1 MNRTVNIIIGLLFP
15 LLSFAHGPTPQQA
28 NETIIINAPV
38 ENVWS
43 AVKQFDEISTWHPDV
58 KNSTG
63 DGKNESGGIR
73 VITLENAE
81 QFTEEL
87 DYYSDQ
93 EHKYKYR
100 IKTENVKAL
109 PVSSHSSSLQVTAGD
124 EPNTS
129 VVSIK
134 SRFYRGD
141 TSNSPAEQLN
151 DEAAVKAMTAF
162 FKNGLIGLQKK
173 LTK

>member
-1 MNRTVNIIIGLLFP
+1 MNRTANIIAGLLFP

-28 NETIIINAPV
+28 NETIIINAPI
-38 ENVWS
+38 EIVWS
-43 AVKQFDEISTWHPDV
+43 AVKQFDDISSWHSDI
-58 KNSTG
+58 KNSAG
-63 DGKNESGGIR
+63 DGKNESGGTRI
-73 VITLENAE
+73 ITLQNDE

-87 DYYSDQ
+87 DYYSEQ
-93 EHKYKYR
+93 EHKYKFR

-109 PVSSHSSSLQVTAGD
+109 PISSHSSSLQVTAGD

-141 TSNSPAEQLN
+141 TSNSPSEQLN
-151 DEAAVKAMTAF
+151 DESAVKAMTAF
-162 FKNGLIGLQKK
+162 FKNGLNSLQKK
-173 LTK
+173 LGK

>member
-1 MNRTVNIIIGLLFP
+1 MNRTVNIIVGLLFP

-38 ENVWS
+38 ETVWS
-43 AVKQFDEISTWHPDV
+43 AVKQFDEISTWNPDV

-141 TSNSPAEQLN
+141 TSNSPTEQLN

-162 FKNGLIGLQKK
+162 FKNGLTGLQKK